1 MTSVALSLA
10 LLLALCST
18 LPTAVVA
25 GSCPSPFEVCTD
37 TGACAL
43 DVSLCGSCA
52 AGELVC
58 PLTNACV
65 RIGDERAC
73 PGLKGTWF
81 DESLGAA
88 ARAKLL
94 VSKMTVDEM
103 SQQMSN
109 FARSIPRLGLPRF
122 AWYVR
127 DETTMKPYSV
137 LHTGKRGGHTA
148 PARTSRMVGFHDSA
162 IELYST
168 VCIRH
173 PHRPTRRLADNLHGV
188 RGSEAPVDDGRVGR
202 HHDYPIV
209 YTNSSSIF
217 PSGPALGASFNRTLL
232 ASVGRAVGVESRAA
246 YNEEVRTG
254 RRGWAP
260 KDDGWPAISVNGPG
274 ISVYSPNVNLI
285 RDPRWGRNAEVC
297 PPLLTSMPII
307 TFDRLP
313 TPPPPPP
320 PPPSV
325 ALLTQRSLLVMNAIR
340 FTPSAPS
347 SPRS

>member
-1 MTSVALSLA
+1 MNQMIRVKMTSVALSLA

-18 LPTAVVA
+18 LPTAVLA

-65 RIGDERAC
+65 RIGDERTC

-88 ARAKLL
+88 ARAKVL

-127 DETTMKPYSV
+127 DKTTMKPYSV
-137 LHTGKRGGHTA
+137 LHTVKRGGHTA
-148 PARTSRMVGFHDSA
+148 PVRTSRMVGDGS
-162 IELYST
+162 
-168 VCIRH
+168 C
-173 PHRPTRRLADNLHGV
+173 RP
-188 RGSEAPVDDGRVGR
+188 
-202 HHDYPIV
+202 
-209 YTNSSSIF
+209 SSS
-217 PSGPALGASFNRTLL
+217 
-232 ASVGRAVGVESRAA
+232 SVV
-246 YNEEVRTG
+246 
-254 RRGWAP
+254 
-260 KDDGWPAISVNGPG
+260 
-274 ISVYSPNVNLI
+274 
-285 RDPRWGRNAEVC
+285 
-297 PPLLTSMPII
+297 
-307 TFDRLP
+307 
-313 TPPPPPP
+313 
-320 PPPSV
+320 
-325 ALLTQRSLLVMNAIR
+325 
-340 FTPSAPS
+340 
-347 SPRS
+347 